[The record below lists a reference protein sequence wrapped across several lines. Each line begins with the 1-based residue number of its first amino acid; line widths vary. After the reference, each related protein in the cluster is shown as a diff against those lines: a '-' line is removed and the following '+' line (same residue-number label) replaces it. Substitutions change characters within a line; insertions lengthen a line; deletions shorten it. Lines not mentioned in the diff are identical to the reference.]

1 MRVASC
7 LTLIT
12 WLSVSAA
19 GQPPASPAAKV
30 DASQVLAAARE
41 ALGGEARLAG
51 VKTFVATGRTRQVR
65 GENLLPIEFEI
76 VCELP
81 DRFVRKDEI
90 PAQESGPTSTGFNG
104 EDLIQLPV
112 PSAPPAGGPP
122 RGAPPAG
129 APGDAPAGGSPG
141 APGRGPQGPPP
152 AARTAAVKQDF
163 ARLTLGMF
171 AASFPSYPLTF
182 THAGLAEAPQGEA
195 DVLDVKGPGNFS
207 VRYFVDRKTHL
218 PIMVSWTVPVT
229 NVIVAIPGQPAPAAP
244 PGAIVVDAPPP
255 PAAAASKEEQDA
267 YGQAVAGLRKK
278 ALAEAK
284 PIEHRVYYSDYRA
297 VDGFQFPFRLRRAV
311 AGQTIEETTFDR
323 FRINIRIDPRRFEVR
338 K

>member
-1 MRVASC
+1 MRAVSG
-7 LTLIT
+7 LTLIAC
-12 WLSVSAA
+12 LSVSAA
-19 GQPPASPAAKV
+19 DQQPAAPAPKV
-30 DASQVLAAARE
+30 DASQVLAGARE

-65 GENLLPIEFEI
+65 GDNLLPIEFEI
-76 VCELP
+76 VSELP
-81 DRFVRKDEI
+81 DKFVRKDEI

-104 EDLIQLPV
+104 EELIQLPV
-112 PSAPPAGGPP
+112 PAAPPAGGPP
-122 RGAPPAG
+122 RGAGPG
-129 APGDAPAGGSPG
+129 APPGGAPPG
-141 APGRGPQGPPP
+141 APGRGPQAPPP
-152 AARTAAVKQDF
+152 GGRTATIKQDF

-171 AASFPSYPLTF
+171 ATSFASFPLTF

-218 PIMVSWTVPVT
+218 PIMLSWQVPAT
-229 NVIVAIPGQPAPAAP
+229 NVIVAIPGQPPPTVP

-255 PAAAASKEEQDA
+255 PAATASKEEQDA

-323 FRINIRIDPRRFEVR
+323 FRINTKIDPRRFEVR

>member
-1 MRVASC
+1 MRVVSS
-7 LTLIT
+7 LTLVAC
-12 WLSVSAA
+12 LSLSAA
-19 GQPPASPAAKV
+19 GQQPAKA
-30 DASQVLAAARE
+30 DAPQVLAAARE

-51 VKTFVATGRTRQVR
+51 VKNFVATGRTRQVR
-65 GENLLPIEFEI
+65 GDTLLPIEFEI
-76 VCELP
+76 ACELP
-81 DRFVRKDEI
+81 DKYVRKDEI

-104 EDLIQLPV
+104 EDMIQLPV
-112 PSAPPAGGPP
+112 PAAPPAGGPP
-122 RGAPPAG
+122 RGAG
-129 APGDAPAGGSPG
+129 PG
-141 APGRGPQGPPP
+141 GPPP
-152 AARTAAVKQDF
+152 GARTAVIKQDF

-171 AASFPSYPLTF
+171 ATSFPSYPLTF

-218 PIMVSWTVPVT
+218 PIMVSWQMPAT
-229 NVIVAIPGQPAPAAP
+229 NVIVAMPGQPPPNAP

-255 PAAAASKEEQDA
+255 PAATAAKEEQEA
-267 YGQAVAGLRKK
+267 YGQAVAALRKK

-284 PIEHRVYYSDYRA
+284 PIENRVYYSDYRA

-323 FRINIRIDPRRFEVR
+323 FRINTKIDPRRFEVR

>member
-1 MRVASC
+1 
-7 LTLIT
+7 
-12 WLSVSAA
+12 
-19 GQPPASPAAKV
+19 
-30 DASQVLAAARE
+30 
-41 ALGGEARLAG
+41 
-51 VKTFVATGRTRQVR
+51 
-65 GENLLPIEFEI
+65 
-76 VCELP
+76 
-81 DRFVRKDEI
+81 
-90 PAQESGPTSTGFNG
+90 
-104 EDLIQLPV
+104 
-112 PSAPPAGGPP
+112 
-122 RGAPPAG
+122 
-129 APGDAPAGGSPG
+129 
-141 APGRGPQGPPP
+141 
-152 AARTAAVKQDF
+152 
-163 ARLTLGMF
+163 
-171 AASFPSYPLTF
+171 LTF

-218 PIMVSWTVPVT
+218 PIMLSWQVPAT
-229 NVIVAIPGQPAPAAP
+229 NVIVAIPGQPPPTVP

-255 PAAAASKEEQDA
+255 PAATASKEEQDA

-323 FRINIRIDPRRFEVR
+323 FRINTKIDPRRFEVR